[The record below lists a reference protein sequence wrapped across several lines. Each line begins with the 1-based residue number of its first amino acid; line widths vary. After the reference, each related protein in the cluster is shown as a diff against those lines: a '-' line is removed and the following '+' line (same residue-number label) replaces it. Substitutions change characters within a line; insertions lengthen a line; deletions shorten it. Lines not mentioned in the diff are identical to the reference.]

1 MISLMVVVLLLE
13 VVVHLINAIGTTT
26 INNLVR
32 SKLFPPPS
40 RCLRLA
46 NTSIQ
51 PQQLWRI
58 LILLPIG
65 PAQMAA
71 EKRKLQTE
79 YLAVRKEM
87 LATSSQDEFA
97 KWARLRR
104 KHDKLYEGLEK
115 KKQSF
120 DAVQAQ
126 YNTIINAVRL
136 LITRAPQYIIPFWFS
151 REPMFWLPKN
161 LFPYYAEWFLSL
173 PKAPLG
179 SVSIGTWQVSCA
191 LAIKLVSDILVAIA
205 TFVATSVASK
215 KKVPVGVPADAQPS
229 ETETVLVEEKKEL

>member
-1 MISLMVVVLLLE
+1 MLSLMVVIFLLE
-13 VVVHLINAIGTTT
+13 AVVHLINAVGTTA
-26 INNLVR
+26 INNL
-32 SKLFPPPS
+32 
-40 RCLRLA
+40 
-46 NTSIQ
+46 
-51 PQQLWRI
+51 LWRI
-58 LILLPIG
+58 LVLLPIG
-65 PAQMAA
+65 PSQMAA

-115 KKQSF
+115 KKQNF
-120 DAVQAQ
+120 DAVQSQ
-126 YNTIINAVRL
+126 YNTIINALRL

-179 SVSIGTWQVSCA
+179 SVSIGTWQVACA
-191 LAIKLVSDILVAIA
+191 IAIKLASDVLVMVFTTIIA
-205 TFVATSVASK
+205 GLASK
-215 KKVPVGVPADAQPS
+215 KKVPVKVPAQDKSS
-229 ETETVLVEEKKEL
+229 ESENTQVEEKKEL